1 MALEVGL
8 VHRIYLVNADESTTE
23 ALCLLLLG
31 LRPKDYC
38 CLCVV
43 LLLRAREVF
52 CSGASE
58 SERDRVGIGE
68 RIKSTAGKAQR

>member
-1 MALEVGL
+1 MALEVAL

-52 CSGASE
+52 SGASE
-58 SERDRVGIGE
+58 SEKDRVGIGE

>member
-1 MALEVGL
+1 MALEVAL

-23 ALCLLLLG
+23 ALCLLLG
-31 LRPKDYC
+31 LRPKYYC

-43 LLLRAREVF
+43 VLLRVREGF